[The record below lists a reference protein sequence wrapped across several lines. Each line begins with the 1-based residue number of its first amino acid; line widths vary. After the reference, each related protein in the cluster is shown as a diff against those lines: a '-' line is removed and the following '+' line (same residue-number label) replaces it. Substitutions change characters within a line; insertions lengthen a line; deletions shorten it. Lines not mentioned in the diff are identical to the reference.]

1 MMDRASVLIE
11 QLGLEPHP
19 EGGYFRE
26 VFRSAATVQPDDDRS
41 ERSALT
47 TIYFLLL
54 KGQVSA
60 WHRVRSDEVW
70 HFCEG
75 DPLELTWI
83 DVEAKDVGTFR
94 LGPVAE
100 DQAPVAVIPAGW
112 WQSART
118 LGAYTLVGCT
128 VGPGFEYEDWELA
141 GDG

>member
-1 MMDRASVLIE
+1 MTDRASVLIE

-47 TIYFLLL
+47 TIYYLLV

-83 DVEAKDVGTFR
+83 DVEYKDVGTFR

-112 WQSART
+112 WQSARSF
-118 LGAYTLVGCT
+118 GAYTLMGCT
-128 VGPGFEYEDWELA
+128 VGPGFEYEDWEPA